1 MESRLR
7 FYSSSAE
14 NSPVSEEFS
23 LDELEIMVSDMI
35 LYSPVQPVLLPSEP
49 RDEEELE
56 KDLFQLE

>member
-1 MESRLR
+1 
-7 FYSSSAE
+7 
-14 NSPVSEEFS
+14 
-23 LDELEIMVSDMI
+23 MVSDMI